1 MHPFIDKPLLALALL
16 LTACSCARHQLY
28 HTALAEQRQA
38 EQALAERDTVQ
49 ALRHL
54 RHAYVHFVDSD
65 HPERWRQTLTGIHLL
80 EVSLRHGPYAIR
92 SHNPV
97 GELADSYDS
106 MAVIQQH
113 ADQTRTR
120 LHVSLLLATGI
131 LLLLAGGAALL
142 VSIQRRRRLEA
153 ENQLLQAKLQLDRQQ
168 SRLSTLQDSAATP
181 ALTLALRSYE
191 QLCSRYEPDGDNA
204 ALLREFRQQMA
215 DLRNGTA
222 FAADLETT
230 LEAACPGLPQRIREI
245 PGLREDERRLLQYL
259 AAGFPTYLI
268 AAASGR
274 TRAAVNMQVSR
285 LRGRIAS
292 ADEQTQALLLPFFD
306 ARRPGRPRK

>member
-1 MHPFIDKPLLALALL
+1 MSRETEKSPLVRHLIQYAAIVLGSFIYALGFQLFMLPNNIVAGGVTGVGLGRSIQKALYLPEPMNDFITAIIGEELGFVGLIVMLLAFLL
-16 LTACSCARHQLY
+16 LIWRCCRI
-28 HTALAEQRQA
+28 
-38 EQALAERDTVQ
+38 
-49 ALRHL
+49 ALR
-54 RHAYVHFVDSD
+54 AKDYY
-65 HPERWRQTLTGIHLL
+65 G
-80 EVSLRHGPYAIR
+80 
-92 SHNPV
+92 
-97 GELADSYDS
+97 
-106 MAVIQQH
+106 M
-113 ADQTRTR
+113 
-120 LHVSLLLATGI
+120 LLASGI

-142 VSIQRRRRLEA
+142 VSFQRRRRLEA

-245 PGLREDERRLLQYL
+245 PGLREDDRRLLQYL
-259 AAGFPTYLI
+259 AAGFPTGLKTAPLKVTVPLYALFMPS
-268 AAASGR
+268 ACQYMAK
-274 TRAAVNMQVSR
+274 
-285 LRGRIAS
+285 AS
-292 ADEQTQALLLPFFD
+292 ASRRGLLAP
-306 ARRPGRPRK
+306 

>member
-1 MHPFIDKPLLALALL
+1 MHPFIYKPLLALALL
-16 LTACSCARHQLY
+16 LTASSCARHQLY
-28 HTALAEQRQA
+28 RTALAEQQQA

-49 ALRHL
+49 ALQHL

-80 EVSLRHGPYAIR
+80 EVSLRHGPYAIK

-106 MAVIQQH
+106 MALIQQH
-113 ADQTRTR
+113 ADQSRKR
-120 LHVSLLLATGI
+120 LHVSLLLASGI

-142 VSIQRRRRLEA
+142 VSFQRHRRLEA

-230 LEAACPGLPQRIREI
+230 LEAACPGLLQRIREI
-245 PGLREDERRLLQYL
+245 PGLREDERRLLRYL

-268 AAASGR
+268 AAATGR

>member
-28 HTALAEQRQA
+28 RTALAEQRQA
-38 EQALAERDTVQ
+38 EQALADRDTVQ

-222 FAADLETT
+222 LAAELETP
-230 LEAACPGLPQRIREI
+230 LEADCPGLP
-245 PGLREDERRLLQYL
+245 
-259 AAGFPTYLI
+259 
-268 AAASGR
+268 
-274 TRAAVNMQVSR
+274 
-285 LRGRIAS
+285 
-292 ADEQTQALLLPFFD
+292 
-306 ARRPGRPRK
+306 